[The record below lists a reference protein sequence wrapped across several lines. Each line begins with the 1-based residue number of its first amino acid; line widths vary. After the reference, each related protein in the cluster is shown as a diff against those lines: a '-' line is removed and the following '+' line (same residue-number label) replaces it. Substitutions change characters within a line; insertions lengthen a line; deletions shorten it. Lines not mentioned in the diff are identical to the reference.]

1 MRKIDDKLIRIA
13 SRLKKAGMTL
23 REISTY
29 MEKDFSTIQLWQ
41 SHPIWQAETELFV
54 EEKADFILKNTV
66 IVNKLKLFYDK
77 MEFNVNIYEKSLKL
91 LLKRLIE
98 LVSDETS
105 SVKEIRL
112 LTGSIRDIDE
122 LLRTNLTYTFELDD
136 ILGYIDE
143 ARSGK

>member
-29 MEKDFSTIQLWQ
+29 MEKDFTTIQLWQ
-41 SHPIWQAETELFV
+41 SHPIWQAETELFI

-98 LVSDETS
+98 LVSDDSS

-136 ILGYIDE
+136 ILVYIDE

>member
-1 MRKIDDKLIRIA
+1 MRKIDDKLIKIA

-66 IVNKLKLFYDK
+66 VVNKLKLFYDK

-98 LVSDETS
+98 LVSDESS

-112 LTGSIRDIDE
+112 LTGSIRDVDE
-122 LLRTNLTYTFELDD
+122 LLRTNLTYAFELDD
-136 ILGYIDE
+136 ILTYINE
-143 ARSGK
+143 SRGIK

>member
-1 MRKIDDKLIRIA
+1 
-13 SRLKKAGMTL
+13 
-23 REISTY
+23 
-29 MEKDFSTIQLWQ
+29 
-41 SHPIWQAETELFV
+41 
-54 EEKADFILKNTV
+54 
-66 IVNKLKLFYDK
+66 
-77 MEFNVNIYEKSLKL
+77 LKL

-98 LVSDETS
+98 LVSDDSS

-136 ILGYIDE
+136 ILVYIDE